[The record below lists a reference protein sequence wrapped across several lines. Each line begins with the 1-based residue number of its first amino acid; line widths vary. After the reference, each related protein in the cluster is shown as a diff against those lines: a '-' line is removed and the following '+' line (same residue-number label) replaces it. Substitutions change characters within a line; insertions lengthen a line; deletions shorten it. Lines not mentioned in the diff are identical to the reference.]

1 MSRSPEKE
9 AREGLLVDYVL
20 GQLDRDEARALD
32 NYRVR
37 QELRLQRTV
46 TAMLQQPNIV
56 LSFALHGTGTGSGA
70 LGKVALDLDSGK
82 GAVAIERLPALPAGQ
97 VYRLWAL
104 VGEKNVP
111 CGDFGVNSEGRVVTQ
126 FPIPVDSYTAPI
138 AKLFLTVE
146 PTAAPPEPRRTDGN
160 DELNRPETMSRV
172 GKIGS
177 ERVTSVDRA
186 KAVPRPAK
194 AGAATLRPRAAT
206 TRRAR
211 MRRLTV
217 NRAHARKV
225 CRAGFCRPR
234 HGVRLIQRAARSPSV
249 PDPRQGL
256 GSL

>member
-1 MSRSPEKE
+1 VPDPRRRLHGAERE
-9 AREGLLVDYVL
+9 AL
-20 GQLDRDEARALD
+20 LDRRADGGAARA
-32 NYRVR
+32 
-37 QELRLQRTV
+37 E
-46 TAMLQQPNIV
+46 
-56 LSFALHGTGTGSGA
+56 
-70 LGKVALDLDSGK
+70 
-82 GAVAIERLPALPAGQ
+82 
-97 VYRLWAL
+97 
-104 VGEKNVP
+104 
-111 CGDFGVNSEGRVVTQ
+111 
-126 FPIPVDSYTAPI
+126 
-138 AKLFLTVE
+138 
-146 PTAAPPEPRRTDGN
+146 RTDGN